1 MKKFEFNI
9 STLFSSY
16 KRWSGGVLIDLILM
30 KLSVRSLGIGTV
42 LLVSFD
48 SIWKN
53 NRGLTVFCHKSRQV
67 YNDFLKSLK

>member
-42 LLVSFD
+42 LLASFD

-53 NRGLTVFCHKSRQV
+53 NRGLMVFCHKSRQV